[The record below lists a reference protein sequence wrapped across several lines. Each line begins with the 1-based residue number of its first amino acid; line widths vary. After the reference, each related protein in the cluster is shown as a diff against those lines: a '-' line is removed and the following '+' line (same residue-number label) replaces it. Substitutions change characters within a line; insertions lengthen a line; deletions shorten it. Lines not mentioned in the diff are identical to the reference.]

1 MHHNGAF
8 FYSLKFIQLTKNEF
22 FLFLVS
28 GVIICVGEN
37 MRLIQREKYLNK
49 LINVKNTPDIKIIS
63 GSRRSGK
70 SKLLQAY
77 MKWLFEN
84 DKNANIIWINLQEA
98 ENEIYL
104 DYHKLHE
111 HIINSYIENKNNYL
125 LVDEVQLCP
134 NFELAINSI
143 HAKEIFDIYLTG
155 SNAFLLSSDLA
166 TLFTGRTF
174 TIEVFPFSFEEFIK
188 YYGYS
193 NVNEAFD
200 LYVKEGGFAGSY
212 LYSDINDKYSY
223 IKKDVFNTIVVRD
236 IASKYKIK
244 NSILFENLT
253 NFLIDNISN
262 LTSVR
267 NIENYLSSNLKS
279 VSHNTISNYINYL
292 SRAFIFYE
300 AKRYD
305 IKGKKYLSTER
316 KYYLCDHGMKYA
328 ILGTRNEDL
337 GRVYENI
344 VFIEL
349 LRRGYDV
356 YIGKFYEKEIDFI
369 AVKQSEKIYIQVS
382 LNIADKKTLNREI
395 SSLLKINDNF
405 PKIIISR
412 TNHDEY
418 TIDGIKVVDI
428 ADWLLR

>member
-1 MHHNGAF
+1 MHQHGAF
-8 FYSLKFIQLTKNEF
+8 FYSFKFIKMTKNEF

-28 GVIICVGEN
+28 SVIICLGEN

-84 DKNANIIWINLQEA
+84 DKTANIVWINLQEA

-104 DYHKLHE
+104 DYHKLHD
-111 HIINSYIENKNNYL
+111 HILNSYIKDKNNYL

-188 YYGYS
+188 YYEYS
-193 NVNEAFD
+193 NISTAFD

-267 NIENYLSSNLKS
+267 NIENYLSKDLKTL
-279 VSHNTISNYINYL
+279 SHNTISNYINYL

-316 KYYLCDHGMKYA
+316 KYYLCDHGIKYA
-328 ILGTRNEDL
+328 MLGTRNEDL

-369 AVKQSEKIYIQVS
+369 AIKQSEKIYIQVS
-382 LNIADKKTLNREI
+382 LNINDKKTLNREI

-405 PKIIISR
+405 PKIIISK
-412 TNHDEY
+412 TNHDECI
-418 TIDGIKVVDI
+418 IDGIKVVDI
-428 ADWLLR
+428 ANWLLQ